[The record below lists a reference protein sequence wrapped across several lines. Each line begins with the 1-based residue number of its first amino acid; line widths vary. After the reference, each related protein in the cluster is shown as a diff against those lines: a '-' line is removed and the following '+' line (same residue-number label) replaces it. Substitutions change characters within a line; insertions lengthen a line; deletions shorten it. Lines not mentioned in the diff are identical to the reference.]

1 MILISPL
8 VPTRNLVWMNS
19 SLFLNALSKVRIK
32 KTRKI
37 RSNLSFHKSKIK
49 IPCLLSQSPSQ
60 MNLFHNKKTQNNL
73 VIKSKINLR
82 LSHLFR
88 ILILRPWFIPYQNR
102 APNHQTLRRKR
113 TLVKCLLLNKPNH
126 LSKQHQNKAKSR
138 NQFRISHQI
147 KLKSRMCKRAPDL
160 ILQNLNWFQMQVSP
174 NEGRNNQN
182 LNCLIMLV
190 KLKVR

>member
-8 VPTRNLVWMNS
+8 VPTRNSVWMS
-19 SLFLNALSKVRIK
+19 SFLFLNALSKVRIK
-32 KTRKI
+32 KIRKI

-60 MNLFHNKKTQNNL
+60 MNLFHNKRTKNNL
-73 VIKSKINLR
+73 VIKSKIHWR

-88 ILILRPWFIPYQNR
+88 ILILRPWFIPYQNK

-113 TLVKCLLLNKPNH
+113 TLAKCLLLNKQNH
-126 LSKQHQNKAKSR
+126 LSKQHQNKPKSR

-147 KLKSRMCKRAPDL
+147 KLKSNRMCKRAPGL
-160 ILQNLNWFQMQVSP
+160 ILLNLNWFQMQVSLS
-174 NEGRNNQN
+174 EGRKNRN
-182 LNCLIMLV
+182 LSYLIMQ
-190 KLKVR
+190 VR